1 MCTVVTRVTS
11 LIRTLHRLPA
21 TCQIDRRIAVNHA
34 YEQASRPDHPG
45 STKAPESGALTC
57 LWRVLGSNQR
67 RLSRRFY
74 RPLPLTT
81 RATRL
86 DCARQDSER
95 RPVADSSFDVVS
107 KVDRQEVDNAINQ
120 AAKEVGQRFDFKN
133 TGASIAWSGEN
144 GVEIKAN

>member
-1 MCTVVTRVTS
+1 MYAYTAMHRPIVTFTD
-11 LIRTLHRLPA
+11 THRDEKE
-21 TCQIDRRIAVNHA
+21 TTRRAA
-34 YEQASRPDHPG
+34 FPQPG
-45 STKAPESGALTC
+45 GRFRWW
-57 LWRVLGSNQR
+57 WRVLGSNQR

-81 RATRL
+81 RANRL
-86 DCARQDSER
+86 VCVRQDSER

-133 TGASIAWSGEN
+133 TGA
-144 GVEIKAN
+144 